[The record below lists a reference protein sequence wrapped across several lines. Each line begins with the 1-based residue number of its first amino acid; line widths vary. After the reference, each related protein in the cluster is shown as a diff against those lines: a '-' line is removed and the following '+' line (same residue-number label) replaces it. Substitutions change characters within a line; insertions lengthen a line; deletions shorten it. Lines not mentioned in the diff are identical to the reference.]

1 MKNSF
6 MSNEEILDELLHEAF
21 QLKIRDQVLD
31 LSRTLREKN
40 QQMTMLESV
49 ELAMD
54 HIKRNYE

>member
-40 QQMTMLESV
+40 SQMTMLESV

>member
-1 MKNSF
+1 
-6 MSNEEILDELLHEAF
+6 MSNEEILDELLHEAY

-40 QQMTMLESV
+40 KQMTMLESV

>member
-1 MKNSF
+1 